1 MSEIDFTPYADPE
14 LFLNAPNFPK
24 IEEGNFVA
32 HVMEAINIARARF
45 EMVKSTPEAPT
56 FENTI
61 MAMHHCD
68 HELEAVLSVFYTL
81 LGAESNDA
89 IQAMAQEIGP
99 MTAAFSNDVGLDPVI
114 FERIDTLWKRKDEL
128 NLSNDE
134 MMVLEKSWIGFVR
147 NGAKLGDEEKE
158 QLRTI
163 DAELSKLSPK
173 FSDNARLSANAFE
186 MVVSDKTHLS
196 GLPDTAITAAKET
209 AESKGHKNAWCFTLE
224 YPSYIPFM
232 TYADNRDLREKMW
245 RAFSSRAFGGEHD
258 NQDIIKNI
266 VSLRIQRAQ
275 LLGYATH
282 ADYVLE
288 RRMAETM
295 NNVDAFLDK
304 LEQTSRP
311 AAERDL
317 KDIENFAREKGLS
330 DTVKPWDMAYWS
342 EKLKQDS
349 YDFDEEELRPYFPL
363 DRVIDGVFTHAQ
375 KLFGV
380 KVTPIEDIPV
390 YHPDVTTY
398 KVEDNDGTL
407 RGLLYADFHPRPGKR
422 QGAWQGSIRDRDTAA
437 DGEVELPLISIVMNF
452 TKPTKE
458 SPSLLT
464 FDEVETFFHEFGHAL
479 HSLLTDVNHGAI
491 SGTSVHWDFV
501 ELPSQIMENWLG
513 EEETLNLFARHYQT
527 GEPIPADLIN
537 KLKASRNYMK
547 GWFYLRQLSLCR
559 LDLAWH
565 TLDSADGLD
574 DVLNFER
581 EAVEPY
587 VLFPYEGG
595 CTSTSFGYI
604 FAGGYSA
611 GYYSYLWA
619 QVLDADAFEAF
630 QETSLYDEV
639 TGQKFRNEILA
650 RGGSRPPLEL
660 YRNFRGRDA
669 DPFALL
675 RRDGLIGGDVK
686 TGSV

>member
-1 MSEIDFTPYADPE
+1 MSEIDFTPYADPA
-14 LFLNAPNFPK
+14 LPLNAPNFPK
-24 IEEGNFVA
+24 IEEGNYIA
-32 HVMEAINIARARF
+32 YTKEAIRLARERF
-45 EMVKSTPEAPT
+45 EMVISNPEAPT
-56 FENTI
+56 YANTI
-61 MAMHHCD
+61 TALEHCD
-68 HELEAVLSVFYTL
+68 TELEQVLSVFYTL
-81 LGAESNDA
+81 LNAESTDTM
-89 IQAMAQEIGP
+89 QAMAQEIGP
-99 MTAAFSNDVGLDPVI
+99 MTAEFSNDIGLDPVI
-114 FERIDTLWKRKDEL
+114 FERIDDLWQRRDDL
-128 NLSNDE
+128 GLTNDE

-147 NGAKLGDEEKE
+147 NGAKLSDEDKEK
-158 QLRTI
+158 LRTI
-163 DAELSKLSPK
+163 DGELSKLSPK

-186 MVVSDKTHLS
+186 MIVEDEAQLS
-196 GLPDTAITAAKET
+196 GLPDSVKAGAKET
-209 AESKGHKNAWCFTLE
+209 AEEKGHKDAWAFTLE

-232 TYADNRDLREKMW
+232 TYADNRELREKMW
-245 RAFSSRAFGGEHD
+245 HAFSSRAFEDKFD
-258 NQDIIKNI
+258 NQDVIKQI

-275 LLGYATH
+275 LLGYDTH

-288 RRMAETM
+288 RRMAENM
-295 NNVDAFLDK
+295 NNVDSFLQT
-304 LEQTSRP
+304 LEASARP
-311 AAERDL
+311 SAEKDL
-317 KDIENFAREKGLS
+317 EKIKAYAKQNGLIG
-330 DTVKPWDMAYWS
+330 DFKPWDMAYWS
-342 EKLKQDS
+342 EKLKKAN

-363 DRVIDGVFTHAQ
+363 NNVIDGVFTHAE

-380 KVTPIEDIPV
+380 KVTPVDGLPV

-398 KVEDNDGTL
+398 EVKDFDGTL

-422 QGAWQGSIRDRDTAA
+422 QGAWQGTIRDRNTDK
-437 DGEVELPLISIVMNF
+437 DGNVELPIVNIVMNF
-452 TKPTKE
+452 TKPTKDT
-458 SPSLLT
+458 PSLLT
-464 FDEVETFFHEFGHAL
+464 FNEVETLFHEFGHAL
-479 HSLLTDVNHGAI
+479 HSLLTDINHGAI

-501 ELPSQIMENWLG
+501 ELPSQVMENWLG
-513 EEETLNLFARHYQT
+513 EEETLNLFARHYET
-527 GEPIPADLIN
+527 NDPIPTELIE
-537 KLKASRNYMK
+537 KLKASRKFMQ
-547 GWFYLRQLSLCR
+547 GWFYLRQVSLCR

-581 EAVEPY
+581 EAIEPY
-587 VLFPYEGG
+587 VLFDYEGG
-595 CTSTSFGYI
+595 CTSTSFGHI

-669 DPFALL
+669 DPEALL

-686 TGSV
+686 KRA